1 MKPRVALPVLKR
13 VIRTTLIAA
22 AIVALA
28 NLAFNWMWVLNHK
41 PDEGETILEYFRR
54 CVILSSFVIC
64 VQFTV
69 LMFLAGIVASIRKQ
83 YHFFAGICSGLLLY
97 AASLVAPVFDL
108 YPGHPIGMLLYFLI
122 FPLLSLGLQWWP
134 RSKIEIIEP
143 GSCGYVSPRRV
154 DAPHR

>member
-1 MKPRVALPVLKR
+1 MKPRVPLHYSRR
-13 VIRTTLIAA
+13 VILSTLISV

-28 NLAFNWMWVLNHK
+28 NLVFNWIWVLNHK
-41 PDEGETILEYFRR
+41 PDEGETILEYYMR

-64 VQFTV
+64 VQYAV
-69 LMFLAGIVASIRKQ
+69 LMLLAGIVGSIRKQ
-83 YHFFAGICSGLLLY
+83 YRFFAGICSGLLLY

-108 YPGHPIGMLLYFLI
+108 VPGHPIGMLLYFLI

-134 RSKIEIIEP
+134 RSRTRIIEP